1 VSDELLE
8 EVVYLGLRE
17 EGSLE
22 HREEGSLE
30 LREEGSLE
38 LREQGSLELREVGLL
53 ELLELWDL
61 QEVAGKQ
68 ERIELRT
75 WMGQK
80 TV

>member
-1 VSDELLE
+1 M
-8 EVVYLGLRE
+8 
-17 EGSLE
+17 
-22 HREEGSLE
+22 
-30 LREEGSLE
+30 
-38 LREQGSLELREVGLL
+38 GLL
-53 ELLELWDL
+53 ELLELWDLREL